1 MSRLSLRTRLLVWLF
16 LALVVLLV
24 PLWVLTVR
32 EAQATALSALERALL
47 ARMGFLAATLNVT
60 PQSLSQVT
68 NDFGGVGFLLDS
80 DGARPI
86 WTDQGDN
93 RLPEGVYEALRE
105 GRTFRRLIDNRL
117 WVAQPGEQ
125 GGFGVA
131 VPLEEVAE
139 LPARFFRLYLSVGLV
154 LLLLAWLLGAVGLS
168 RSLRPVG
175 SLAHELSLRGPDF
188 LQPLP
193 ESPLLELRPAVES
206 LNRLMEALS
215 QALERMKEQEQ
226 AARRFAYGASHELR
240 NPLAALKG
248 YLEVLQRRPG
258 ETRALEGA
266 VRETQRMEGLLEGL
280 LTLARLEGRSQAQV
294 EPVDL
299 AALLRERYGLRVE
312 GEATV
317 GVEPALLTLALDNLC
332 QNAREHGGLPLE
344 AHLVPQEGGVWLYLD
359 DHGPGFP
366 EALLPRVFEPFVKG
380 EGSGTGLGLALVE
393 AVARVHGGRV
403 MAENRPEGGARVG
416 IWLPVLKAELRGIA

>member
-1 MSRLSLRTRLLVWLF
+1 MSPLSLRTRLLVWLL
-16 LALVVLLV
+16 LALAVLLV

-32 EAQATALSALERALL
+32 EAQATARSALERALL
-47 ARMGFLAATLNVT
+47 ARLGFLAATLNVS

-68 NDFGGVGFLLDS
+68 NDFGGVGFLLTP
-80 DGARPI
+80 GGTPV
-86 WTDQGDN
+86 WTDQADN

-105 GRTFRRLIDNRL
+105 GRTFRRLVEGRL
-117 WVAQPGEQ
+117 WVAQPSEQ

-154 LLLLAWLLGAVGLS
+154 LLLLAWLVGAAGLS
-168 RSLRPVG
+168 RSLRPVR
-175 SLAHELSLRGPDF
+175 SLARELSLRGPGF
-188 LQPLP
+188 LEPLP
-193 ESPLLELRPAVES
+193 TPPLPELRPAVES

-215 QALERMKEQEQ
+215 LAFERLREQEQ
-226 AARRFAYGASHELR
+226 AAKRFAYGASHELR

-258 ETRALEGA
+258 EPRALEGA
-266 VRETQRMEGLLEGL
+266 TREARRMEALLGGL
-280 LTLARLEGRSQAQV
+280 LTLARLEGRGQAQA
-294 EPVDL
+294 EPLDL
-299 AALLRERYGLRVE
+299 AAFLRERYGMRVE

-317 GVEPALLTLALDNLC
+317 TAEPALLELALDNLRH
-332 QNAREHGGLPLE
+332 NAEKHGGLPLE
-344 AHLVPQEGGVWLYLD
+344 ARLEAEGGGVWLYLD
-359 DHGPGFP
+359 DRGPGFP

-380 EGSGTGLGLALVE
+380 DGSGTGLGLALVE

-403 MAENRPEGGARVG
+403 TARNRPEGGARVG
-416 IWLPVLKAELRGIA
+416 IWFPA

>member
-1 MSRLSLRTRLLVWLF
+1 MSRLSLHTRLLVWLF
-16 LALVVLLV
+16 VALAVLLV
-24 PLWVLTVR
+24 PLWVFTVR

-60 PQSLSQVT
+60 PQSLSQIT

-80 DGARPI
+80 SGTRPI

-105 GRTFRRLIDNRL
+105 GRTFRRLIENRL
-117 WVAQPGEQ
+117 WIAQPGEL
-125 GGFGVA
+125 GAFGVA

-154 LLLLAWLLGAVGLS
+154 LLLLAWLVGAVGLS

-175 SLAHELSLRGPDF
+175 SLARELSLRSPDF

-193 ESPLLELRPAVES
+193 EPRLLELRPAVDS

-215 QALERMKEQEQ
+215 QAFERMKEQEQ
-226 AARRFAYGASHELR
+226 AAKRFAYGASHELR
-240 NPLAALKG
+240 NPLAALRG

-266 VRETQRMEGLLEGL
+266 LREVRRMESLLGGL
-280 LTLARLEGRSQAQV
+280 LTLARLEGRSQAQA

-299 AALLRERYGLRVE
+299 ALLLRERYGLDVE

-317 GVEPALLTLALDNLC
+317 SAEVALLTLALDNLY
-332 QNAREHGGLPLE
+332 QNARQHGGLPLE
-344 AHLVPQEGGVWLYLD
+344 ARLVPQEGGVWLYLD
-359 DHGPGFP
+359 DCGPGFP

-380 EGSGTGLGLALVE
+380 EGRGTGLGLALVE

-416 IWLPVLKAELRGIA
+416 VWLPGLKAELRGIA